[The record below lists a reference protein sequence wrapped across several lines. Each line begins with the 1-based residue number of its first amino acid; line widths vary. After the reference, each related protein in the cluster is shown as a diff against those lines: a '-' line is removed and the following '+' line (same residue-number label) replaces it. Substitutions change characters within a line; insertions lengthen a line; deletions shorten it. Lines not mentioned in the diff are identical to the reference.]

1 MFDFSRLASWS
12 TWMCRHWVDAR
23 QLLQCHHLTSHQR
36 DQGQRQTG
44 HGCFEPN
51 VPSQGPG
58 PDATQVLFL
67 CDKKYKSVKQH
78 VENTWPRLWKSSW
91 KSPYLEDFRA
101 GSKHKCI
108 ILHWCH
114 LQIHIRNPKNLHF
127 SIKKTQRLSKARK
140 GWGNPNLQ
148 HHRIQVHLRFP
159 VRRKHWNGSIFQI
172 PRNLDGPHQN
182 KLNYI
187 KIIPRLTLTLMVS
200 PCHDRDFTS
209 GFSNPAPDPWA
220 PESLRHQHSSR
231 Q

>member
-78 VENTWPRLWKSSW
+78 AENTWPRLWKSSW

-127 SIKKTQRLSKARK
+127 SIKKPNGCLKLEKDEAIQTCNTIGSKFIFDSQLGENTEMGQFFRYREIWMVHTKINSTILRLS
-140 GWGNPNLQ
+140 
-148 HHRIQVHLRFP
+148 HV
-159 VRRKHWNGSIFQI
+159 
-172 PRNLDGPHQN
+172 
-182 KLNYI
+182 
-187 KIIPRLTLTLMVS
+187 
-200 PCHDRDFTS
+200 
-209 GFSNPAPDPWA
+209 
-220 PESLRHQHSSR
+220 
-231 Q
+231 